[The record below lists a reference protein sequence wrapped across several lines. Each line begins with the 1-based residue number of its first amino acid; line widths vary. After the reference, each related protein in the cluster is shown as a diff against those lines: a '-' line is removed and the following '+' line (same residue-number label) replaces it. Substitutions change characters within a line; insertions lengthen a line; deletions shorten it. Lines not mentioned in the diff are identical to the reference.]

1 MLQDMMN
8 KSLSDFDLSLPNMQK
23 ERYIQNLLMDAYV
36 SKEDD
41 LLPEVAKEFFEA
53 NHQKLNQNQ
62 NYVFQRIKKLIEDKT
77 NDGKLIFLD
86 APGGTGKTF
95 TLNVLIS

>member
-1 MLQDMMN
+1 MMN
-8 KSLSDFDLSLPNMQK
+8 KSLSDFDLPLPNMQK

-53 NHQKLNQNQ
+53 NYIKSNQN
-62 NYVFQRIKKLIEDKT
+62 
-77 NDGKLIFLD
+77 
-86 APGGTGKTF
+86 
-95 TLNVLIS
+95 

>member
-1 MLQDMMN
+1 
-8 KSLSDFDLSLPNMQK
+8 MQK

-53 NHQKLNQNQ
+53 NHQKLNKNQ
-62 NYVFQRIKKLIEDKT
+62 NYVFSENQKI
-77 NDGKLIFLD
+77 N
-86 APGGTGKTF
+86 
-95 TLNVLIS
+95 